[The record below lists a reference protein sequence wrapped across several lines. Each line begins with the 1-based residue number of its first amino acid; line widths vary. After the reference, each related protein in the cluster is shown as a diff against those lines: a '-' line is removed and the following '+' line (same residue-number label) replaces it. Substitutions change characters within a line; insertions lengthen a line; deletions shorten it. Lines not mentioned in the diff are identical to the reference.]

1 MRVRLTGSNMTITL
15 APVVGM
21 ITAVVIYNAAV
32 ALGAPGPGW
41 IAGGLGITVAIGYIF
56 SGLPST
62 NRQL

>member
-1 MRVRLTGSNMTITL
+1 MTITL

-21 ITAVVIYNAAV
+21 ITAVVAYNAAV